1 MAAIETLKRSAV
13 NFVVIT
19 ATDQQTGKQT
29 TRSVALQD
37 VQGSPDIDGIIDIKT
52 ALANCL
58 AYPIA
63 RAEHTK
69 TVVISEE

>member
-13 NFVVIT
+13 NYVVVKS
-19 ATDQQTGKQT
+19 TDPDTGKQT
-29 TRSVALQD
+29 TANVALQD
-37 VQGSPDIDGIIDIKT
+37 VQGSPDNDAIIAIKT

-63 RAEHTK
+63 RTEHT
-69 TVVISEE
+69 VVNIISEE